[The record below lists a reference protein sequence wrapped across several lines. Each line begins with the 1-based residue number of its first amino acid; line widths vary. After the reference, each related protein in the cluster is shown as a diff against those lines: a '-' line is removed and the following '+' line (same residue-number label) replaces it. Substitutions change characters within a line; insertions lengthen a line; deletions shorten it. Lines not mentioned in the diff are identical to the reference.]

1 MVQSRLNK
9 RIRKVR
15 NNISGRQKLLSK
27 LLRIKKQQKGT
38 KRRPAL
44 KQKPKQKPKVVN
56 QMKKR
61 KVSMK
66 PVVRRPRRRRIV
78 KPKSIAN
85 TNANTNTNQRVI
97 SIPSNNVI
105 INSNTSMKNNSTQSI
120 KNNSTQSMKN
130 NSTQS
135 MKNNSTQ
142 SMKNNS
148 TQSMNSNMNNE
159 TKCVL
164 KNVHDEMVEI
174 PISYPGDM
182 WVHNNLEHQ
191 RDKPLEYFN
200 DEHLKDVYGHHRK
213 ICFGN

>member
-44 KQKPKQKPKVVN
+44 KQNQNKKPKVVN

-66 PVVRRPRRRRIV
+66 PVVRRPRRRRIF
-78 KPKSIAN
+78 KLKSIAN
-85 TNANTNTNQRVI
+85 TNANTNQRVI

-105 INSNTSMKNNSTQSI
+105 INSNTSMKNNSTQSM
-120 KNNSTQSMKN
+120 KNNSIQSMKN
-130 NSTQS
+130 NSIQS
-135 MKNNSTQ
+135 MKNNSI
-142 SMKNNS
+142 
-148 TQSMNSNMNNE
+148 QSMNSNMNNE

>member
-1 MVQSRLNK
+1 MVKSRLNK
-9 RIRKVR
+9 RIIKVR

-38 KRRPAL
+38 RR
-44 KQKPKQKPKVVN
+44 KPKPKPKPKPKVVK

-78 KPKSIAN
+78 KPN
-85 TNANTNTNQRVI
+85 TNANKSQRVI

-105 INSNTSMKNNSTQSI
+105 LNSNTTMKNNSPQV
-120 KNNSTQSMKN
+120 MKN
-130 NSTQS
+130 NSPQV
-135 MKNNSTQ
+135 MKNNSPQ
-142 SMKNNS
+142 V
-148 TQSMNSNMNNE
+148 MNSNMNNE
-159 TKCVL
+159 NQCIL
-164 KNVHDEMVEI
+164 KNVHDEMVVI
-174 PISYPGDM
+174 PEEYPGDL

-191 RDKPLEYFN
+191 RDKPLEYFS